1 MTKQPLYSIIIP
13 HYNSPTLL
21 IRCLASIPDCE
32 DIQVI
37 VIDDNSSSDIVD
49 FSHFPGTERKYTT
62 LLFNKNNKGAGHARN
77 LGLAQAQ
84 GKWLIFADA
93 DDYFLP
99 AMWEIIAQYNN
110 STYDIIYLGINS
122 VDSDTLRPIS
132 RCQCINDVLNTAK
145 NNPTQENLDTL
156 RIRHIVPWGKIIR
169 KSLVQNNHILFEET
183 KYSNDVIFSTYV
195 ALFSNTIC
203 INTTQCYCVTSR
215 QGNLTS
221 ATTAEAL
228 RTRFEVTVKRNQ
240 ILRQHNY
247 KQHQIP
253 IATYLYLALCISP
266 KVFFQLICIGIHYHA
281 NFFKGWQRWTR
292 KIIGVF
298 LKHQKTTNPWQQ

>member
-13 HYNSPTLL
+13 HYNSPELL
-21 IRCLASIPDCE
+21 IRCLTSIPDCE
-32 DIQVI
+32 EVQVI
-37 VIDDNSSSDIVD
+37 VIDDNSSSNIVD

-132 RCQCINDVLNTAK
+132 RCQYINDVLNTAK

-228 RTRFEVTVKRNQ
+228 CIRFEVAVKRNQ

-247 KQHQIP
+247 KQYQTP
-253 IATYLYLALCISP
+253 IATYLYLALRINP
-266 KVFFQLICIGIHYHA
+266 KTFFQLIRIGIHYRA
-281 NFFKGWQRWTR
+281 NFFKGCQRWIKKLINITFNHH
-292 KIIGVF
+292 KQTI
-298 LKHQKTTNPWQQ
+298 PWQQ